1 MEQNRP
7 EEKVIIEE
15 SLSRGQKVSFPVEQ
29 APAKIELSLGGVR
42 DKHPEGTGAK
52 PAKLSIYKVS
62 ELPKVNDQYVY
73 DGYIINPNMC
83 LYCCIRRV
91 SQFKRSGEHHRYQGR
106 QVR

>member
-42 DKHPEGTGAK
+42 DKHPEGTGA
-52 PAKLSIYKVS
+52 AVHI
-62 ELPKVNDQYVY
+62 
-73 DGYIINPNMC
+73 
-83 LYCCIRRV
+83 
-91 SQFKRSGEHHRYQGR
+91 
-106 QVR
+106 